1 MVPVLPGKVSDDQH
15 NEDNKEV
22 INEENVDEITLPTPS
37 VPVQDLVELSDQ
49 EEQDPA
55 EDQVH
60 SRPKR
65 NRKLPIWIVNK
76 RVGMELN
83 CQTPQSHLTL
93 SAELRSVIHERN
105 ILTTR
110 SRIKVL
116 SALDDLTNKS
126 LDEKR
131 KRMRH
136 KAIHEIL
143 TSEANYLHHLELIM
157 TYFME
162 PLKSKPFVSHTMY
175 MTLFGNMETL
185 YRVNGELLNELKQ
198 DTENVAGAF
207 LKLAPF
213 FKLYSVYAYDY
224 RQAITLLQE
233 SQNNNAEL
241 NTFIENQESRP
252 EVGAKLTS
260 LLITPIQ
267 RVPRYCLLLR
277 EVLAHTAPSH
287 PDYNV
292 LQRSLSEVERV
303 AKHINGLVQDYENMQ
318 KMLELQR
325 SLCGN
330 KPCLITPGRRF
341 IKEGM
346 LMKRLVNNGGQVSPH
361 GSKAHPRYFVLFN
374 DILIYCKLLRG
385 TSTLPLGPNTLRCS
399 CILPLKKCSVE
410 EILSK
415 GMFKVT
421 CHHETIILYSS
432 STEEGSSWTA
442 ALKDAVKQYHECRQ
456 TLRRDSSSKRP
467 VRGRDMLELNQD
479 FVTPG
484 SKRKRSPSRQNCVA
498 EDDPAGTQR
507 SDMWKVIR
515 LNCMQGGSV
524 KDATKSGEHS
534 PESMKDILYPL
545 RRSVRCQAASP
556 SNTKAAPGVNLPA
569 SNVRE
574 NVVVSP
580 SQETWHLRGFQL
592 VHYLVSSLSR
602 TIRKHV
608 LRLQPTAPDFE

>member
-1 MVPVLPGKVSDDQH
+1 
-15 NEDNKEV
+15 
-22 INEENVDEITLPTPS
+22 
-37 VPVQDLVELSDQ
+37 
-49 EEQDPA
+49 
-55 EDQVH
+55 
-60 SRPKR
+60 
-65 NRKLPIWIVNK
+65 
-76 RVGMELN
+76 MELN

-346 LMKRLVNNGGQVSPH
+346 LMKVSPH